1 MAAAV
6 AAGADAA
13 AAAGPAA
20 AGAGVAAGVA
30 VAAAGADAAAA
41 AGSAA
46 AGAGFAAEVAVADAV
61 EDACCAAN
69 HGDGAL
75 PGDGSMDAP
84 CAVVGALVGGSC
96 GGGGGCTEL
105 AAAAPYCGTGGSSA
119 ATLHEHRGH
128 SLHTLQTQLV
138 QTGYPYQ
145 RITTSLASKQP
156 GLKDCSF
163 YVQFQVLY
171 RFYMDFE
178 VVNRR
183 CFCWKNLVVAL
194 CLT

>member
-1 MAAAV
+1 M
-6 AAGADAA
+6 
-13 AAAGPAA
+13 
-20 AGAGVAAGVA
+20 
-30 VAAAGADAAAA
+30 
-41 AGSAA
+41 
-46 AGAGFAAEVAVADAV
+46 EV
-61 EDACCAAN
+61 
-69 HGDGAL
+69 
-75 PGDGSMDAP
+75 
-84 CAVVGALVGGSC
+84 AVVGALVGGSC

-128 SLHTLQTQLV
+128 SLHTLQKQLV

-163 YVQFQVLY
+163 YAQFQVLY

-183 CFCWKNLVVAL
+183 CFCWKNLVVVL
-194 CLT
+194 CLTLAAISATPLQHGLKKSKNIE

>member
-1 MAAAV
+1 M
-6 AAGADAA
+6 
-13 AAAGPAA
+13 
-20 AGAGVAAGVA
+20 
-30 VAAAGADAAAA
+30 
-41 AGSAA
+41 
-46 AGAGFAAEVAVADAV
+46 EV
-61 EDACCAAN
+61 
-69 HGDGAL
+69 
-75 PGDGSMDAP
+75 
-84 CAVVGALVGGSC
+84 AVVGALVGGSC

-105 AAAAPYCGTGGSSA
+105 AAAAPYCGAGGSSA
-119 ATLHEHRGH
+119 ATLHVHRGN

-163 YVQFQVLY
+163 YGQFQVLY